1 MASPRRKLAGQVEWE
16 MRSKQ
21 SSTIACWLKSLLLW
35 QLSILII
42 SKIIRPPPL
51 PPPLLPPPLPPPL
64 LRYDVLGGYM
74 ASDEE
79 GWLSTNSIG
88 VYIKRIDRRGFVWL
102 VLRSILSIA
111 AYFAAFFVKMPLSS
125 FFFFVFPSSMLL
137 SFSSEKRSK
146 MSRTT
151 RSAPPRLLLS

>member
-42 SKIIRPPPL
+42 SKIIRPPP
-51 PPPLLPPPLPPPL
+51 PLL

-79 GWLSTNSIG
+79 GWRSTNSIG

-125 FFFFVFPSSMLL
+125 FFFFFPSSMLL